1 MNAARIND
9 SDASPGIATSME
21 GEVSGSHLSL
31 KELLE
36 VHVDLLWT
44 DYSQGR
50 LVIVNGK
57 EEW

>member
-1 MNAARIND
+1 
-9 SDASPGIATSME
+9 ME

-36 VHVDLLWT
+36 VHVDLLWI